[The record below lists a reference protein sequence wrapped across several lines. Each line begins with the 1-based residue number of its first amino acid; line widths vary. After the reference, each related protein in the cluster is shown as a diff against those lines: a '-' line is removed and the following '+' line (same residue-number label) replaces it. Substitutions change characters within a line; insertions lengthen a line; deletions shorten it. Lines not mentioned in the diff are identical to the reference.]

1 MMLSPGPISGKSAMI
16 CAAWPDEVQTAPTPP
31 SSAARRSASVM
42 TVGLV
47 RRE

>member
-1 MMLSPGPISGKSAMI
+1 MLHPGSIRGKSAMI

-31 SSAARRSASVM
+31 SSAASRSASVI